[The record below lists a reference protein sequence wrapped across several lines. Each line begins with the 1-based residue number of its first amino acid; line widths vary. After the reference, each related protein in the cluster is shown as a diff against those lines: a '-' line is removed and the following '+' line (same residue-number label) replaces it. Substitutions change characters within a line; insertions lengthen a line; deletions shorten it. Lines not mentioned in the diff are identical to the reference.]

1 MRFTS
6 SYAVFRAEPGEEDL
20 ARARYLAREGQH
32 GAAEREYRE
41 TLEKH
46 PVLPA
51 GWIELFELLRQQGR
65 HQEALEAAE
74 AAASTLGPEAAMPL
88 ALKGAALAELGRT
101 REALRALEGSLE
113 RDGNLALA
121 WHELAYA
128 AYKLGEYPRALL
140 ALDRAFMLEPHTDTL
155 MLRGRIL
162 REAGQYEAAEV
173 AFEGAIQ
180 AADYDIPRREAE
192 RENLVTRRAA
202 SLGGQRPR
210 DFTPRQRAFMQ
221 LGTIVVEPEAI
232 PVIEL
237 PDSFARC
244 IAALPPLLH
253 AIGWRPAV
261 VAGASARDAELA
273 AAVALSLALPVAPV
287 AAIDPADRPL
297 LVTTYNTGSEEW
309 AKHFGRLARWR
320 SGHTFAL
327 AQSPAATDP
336 ADIAGR
342 VGALD
347 PELVRAAADAA
358 MAQGPAEPPDTTEA
372 LALLGSP
379 QSPWRRRLVPDR
391 HPT

>member
-20 ARARYLAREGQH
+20 ARARYLAREGHQA
-32 GAAEREYRE
+32 AAEKEYRE
-41 TLEKH
+41 ILERH

-51 GWIELFELLRQQGR
+51 GWIELFELLRAQGR

-74 AAASTLGPEAAMPL
+74 LAAANLGPEAAMPQ
-88 ALKGAALAELGRT
+88 ALRGAALAELGRT
-101 REALRALEGSLE
+101 REALGALEKALE

-121 WHELAYA
+121 WHELGYA

-202 SLGGQRPR
+202 SLGGRKPR

-221 LGTIVVEPEAI
+221 LGTVVVDPGSI
-232 PVIEL
+232 PSIEL
-237 PDSFARC
+237 PLSFARC
-244 IAALPPLLH
+244 HAAVPELIAGA
-253 AIGWRPAV
+253 AWRPAV
-261 VAGASARDAELA
+261 VAAATAADAHLA
-273 AAVALSLALPVAPV
+273 AVIARGLGVPVAPV
-287 AAIDPADRPL
+287 AALDPADQPL
-297 LVTTYNTGSEEW
+297 MVTEYNNGADEW
-309 AKHFGRLARWR
+309 TKHAARFERWHA
-320 SGHTFAL
+320 GYTFAL
-327 AQSPAATDP
+327 AQSPAALDP
-336 ADIAGR
+336 ADVAGR

-347 PELVRAAADAA
+347 PELVRAAAEAA
-358 MAQGPAEPPDTTEA
+358 RRSAPLEAPDTAEA
-372 LALLGSP
+372 LSLLMSP
-379 QSPWRRRLVPDR
+379 MAPWRRRLSAR
-391 HPT
+391 